1 MEINMS
7 QIKKYG
13 SDANDPN
20 LKREDQKK
28 SYDNGASGVYH
39 GIDFIGG
46 KRITDK
52 RTGSNVKVKKKLP
65 LAVDIIAG
73 IIMLALVLGVIVGS
87 YMLFRYYSNDYE
99 TRSVTYTVVFKANKE
114 LEEYGLKKNGEIYMD
129 VSGNTVYFGKIAEVK
144 RIDQDGVKSITL
156 KVNTDAKYR
165 NGEGYSIG
173 DNRLAVGSEYKLR
186 YLEETL
192 SVSVVEL
199 GETGGK

>member
-13 SDANDPN
+13 PDANDPN

-28 SYDNGASGVYH
+28 SYDNGGSGVYH

-52 RTGSNVKVKKKLP
+52 SAGANVKVKKKLP

-99 TRSVTYTVVFKANKE
+99 TRNVTYTVVFNVEDEINK
-114 LEEYGLKKNGEIYMD
+114 YASMKNGELYMD
-129 VSGNTVYFGKIAEVK
+129 VDGNAVYFGKIISTPEKDAELGRVTLEVNASVK
-144 RIDQDGVKSITL
+144 YKKD
-156 KVNTDAKYR
+156 
-165 NGEGYSIG
+165 EGYSIG

-186 YLEETL
+186 WLEKTL
-192 SVSVVEL
+192 SMSVVEL